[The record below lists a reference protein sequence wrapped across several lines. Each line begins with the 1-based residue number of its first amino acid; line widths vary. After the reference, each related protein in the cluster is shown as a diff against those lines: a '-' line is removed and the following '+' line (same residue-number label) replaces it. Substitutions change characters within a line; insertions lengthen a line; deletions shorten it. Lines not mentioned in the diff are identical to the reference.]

1 MKKTIILLLIISLGF
16 ILLAGCG
23 GDNAPPDTP
32 DNTPSVAQSEE
43 PDDTPDNTQQTETSA
58 PESTPAPT
66 PEPEDDV
73 DRAEWKGFIVS
84 LVDEWYVDDDG
95 YQFIELRQN
104 TDAFDVPDLFV
115 RYVGG
120 ASHMSPAWYID
131 EKSSEEWVEEYGEIK
146 WAENLTINGIE
157 YLMAEF
163 AGQSYKVF
171 WLFAMPGTPDKD
183 FDTTDSAFLVME
195 VKWID
200 IAGIKPLLETVE
212 IDWSAAPL
220 D

>member
-1 MKKTIILLLIISLGF
+1 MKKTIIILLIMSLCF
-16 ILLAGCG
+16 TLIAGCG
-23 GDNAPPDTP
+23 GTNAPPDTP
-32 DNTPSVAQSEE
+32 ENTPNDTQNEV
-43 PDDTPDNTQQTETSA
+43 PDASQDETQQTQTSA

-66 PEPEDDV
+66 PELEDNSN
-73 DRAEWKGFIVS
+73 RAEWNGFSVS
-84 LVDEWYVDDDG
+84 LVDDWYVDDEG
-95 YQFIELRQN
+95 YQYLELRQN

-115 RYVGG
+115 RYLGG
-120 ASHMSPAWYID
+120 ASHMSPAWFVED
-131 EKSSEEWVEEYGEIK
+131 KSSEEWVVDSGEIK

-163 AGQSYKVF
+163 TGQSYKVF
-171 WLFAMPGTPDKD
+171 WLFAMPGTVDKD

-195 VKWID
+195 FKWID
-200 IAGIKPLLETVE
+200 IAGAKPLLETVE

>member
-1 MKKTIILLLIISLGF
+1 MKKAIIIFLIMSLGF
-16 ILLAGCG
+16 TMLAGCG
-23 GDNAPPDTP
+23 GDNAPPDTA
-32 DNTPSVAQSEE
+32 DNSPVDAQNEE
-43 PDDTPDNTQQTETSA
+43 PDSTPDDAQQTQTSE

-66 PEPEDDV
+66 PEPEDDS
-73 DRAEWKGFIVS
+73 DRAEWKGFSVA
-84 LVDEWYVDDDG
+84 LVDDWYVDDEG
-95 YQFIELRQN
+95 YQYFELRQN

-115 RYVGG
+115 RYLGG
-120 ASHMSPAWYID
+120 ASHMSPAWFIED
-131 EKSSEEWVEEYGEIK
+131 KSSEEWVLDSGEIK
-146 WAENLTINGIE
+146 WAENLAINGIE
-157 YLMAEF
+157 YLVAEF

-195 VKWID
+195 FKWID
-200 IAGIKPLLETVE
+200 IAGAKPLLETVE